1 MPNVG
6 IAEGPFLD
14 SEGVRLALMDDPR
27 NYLKAPAILLAV
39 CAMTLAHFA
48 STAIGQSSLEKVR
61 RSIQSKEPVEK
72 SPSDSSEVPQEENL
86 AIPSSTESFDCPTR
100 CDHYSQNGMRFYNSG
115 NVWAQGEYLMFWTKS
130 ADLPILASTGVL
142 DQPGI
147 RPLFGGNPVD
157 LGLHSGTRL
166 TFGLW
171 DCPCQELGFQASYFM
186 LGNYGKTFT
195 ADTTSNALLA
205 QPFANAVSGHEDAA
219 FLAIPNSQTGNI
231 SIRIANQMQMA
242 DALARINLSQT
253 QCDRVDFLLGYHYAK
268 FEERLNIDG
277 STTYIDPLG
286 VNRVGTVISSFDDFQ
301 TKNFFHGGEL
311 GLISK
316 STTGALTV
324 ELSTRISL
332 GNNASQVKINGN
344 TTTAVPNLAEQNSV
358 GGLMALPTNI
368 GTYSQNSFA
377 FIPQVGLTLTHRF
390 TNNLDLSFGYTF
402 IYWSKVARPGQQ
414 VDRQINPTQIPPG
427 PLVGVASPKFEFAS
441 TDFWTQGLQFGLLYR
456 F

>member
-1 MPNVG
+1 
-6 IAEGPFLD
+6 
-14 SEGVRLALMDDPR
+14 
-27 NYLKAPAILLAV
+27 
-39 CAMTLAHFA
+39 
-48 STAIGQSSLEKVR
+48 
-61 RSIQSKEPVEK
+61 
-72 SPSDSSEVPQEENL
+72 
-86 AIPSSTESFDCPTR
+86 
-100 CDHYSQNGMRFYNSG
+100 
-115 NVWAQGEYLMFWTKS
+115 
-130 ADLPILASTGVL
+130 
-142 DQPGI
+142 
-147 RPLFGGNPVD
+147 
-157 LGLHSGTRL
+157 
-166 TFGLW
+166 
-171 DCPCQELGFQASYFM
+171 M

-195 ADTTSNALLA
+195 ADTTSNALFA
-205 QPFANAVSGHEDAA
+205 QPFANAVSGQEDAA

-231 SIRIANQMQMA
+231 SIRIANQIQMA
-242 DALARINLSQT
+242 DALARINLSKT
-253 QCDRVDFLLGYHYAK
+253 HCDRVDFLLGYHYAK
-268 FEERLNIDG
+268 FEESLNIDG
-277 STTYIDPLG
+277 STTYFDPLG

-316 STTGALTV
+316 STTGALSV

-332 GNNASQVKINGN
+332 GNNASQVKINGH
-344 TTTAVPNLAEQNSV
+344 TTTAVPTLAEQNNV

-368 GTYSQNSFA
+368 NTYTQNSFA

-441 TDFWTQGLQFGLLYR
+441 TDFWAQGLQFALLYR